1 MTYCP
6 LCVPEIGITDN
17 DYVIVRYFPKSEM
30 DMETMQTR
38 TFELDTGIHIIREG
52 WFKESPERNEDYLV
66 TWEICHPLN
75 DWNIKH
81 MLSSDE
87 IKIESDIINQTLS
100 DL

>member
-6 LCVPEIGITDN
+6 LCVPEIGITDD

-38 TFELDTGIHIIREG
+38 TFETEDGIHIIREG
-52 WFKESPERNEDYLV
+52 WFKDYSEPDDMV

-75 DWNIKH
+75 DWDIKH
-81 MLSSDE
+81 MLSSNE
-87 IKIESDIINQTLS
+87 IKIESNIINQTLNN
-100 DL
+100 L